1 MISEK
6 IAKAGHLLCVETAG
20 VSELA
25 VGVVE
30 LAVDALRVL
39 GVELEVR
46 AIYRLLMRRFG
57 QGAYGSGIPGSS
69 KTGCSCCGASMTPDD
84 FDLGILDCWVAKVK
98 LQARGES
105 GRGVEWEGTDFIV
118 CGRY

>member
-6 IAKAGHLLCVETAG
+6 IAKAGRLLCVETAG

-46 AIYRLLMRRFG
+46 AIYRLLIRRFG
-57 QGAYGSGIPGSS
+57 PGCVWEWHTW
-69 KTGCSCCGASMTPDD
+69 KFED
-84 FDLGILDCWVAKVK
+84 WVLFLWSLVDA
-98 LQARGES
+98 
-105 GRGVEWEGTDFIV
+105 GRF
-118 CGRY
+118 